1 MSTLFTFLMS
11 AIGPMVLR
19 ALTML
24 GIGTLTFTGV
34 TVALNGLIT
43 MAQNNWASVPSDVL
57 ALGSIAGIPE
67 CLGIIAGAFVA
78 RTGMW
83 VALSATRWVTR

>member
-1 MSTLFTFLMS
+1 MGTLFTFLMG

-43 MAQNNWASVPSDVL
+43 MAQTNWASVPSDVL

-83 VALSATRWVTR
+83 VALSATRWITR

>member
-1 MSTLFTFLMS
+1 MGTLFGFLMA
-11 AIGPMVLR
+11 AIGPMALR

-34 TVALNGLIT
+34 TASLDAMIS
-43 MAQNNWASVPSDVL
+43 MAQTNWSSVPADVL
-57 ALGSIAGIPE
+57 QLAAIAGIPE
-67 CLGIIAGAFVA
+67 SMGIIAGAFVA

-83 VALSATRWVTR
+83 VALSATRWIVR

>member
-1 MSTLFTFLMS
+1 MSTLFTFLM
-11 AIGPMVLR
+11 AAVGPMVLR

-34 TVALNGLIT
+34 TAALTGLIS
-43 MAQNNWASVPSDVL
+43 MAQSNWASVPADVL
-57 ALGSIAGIPE
+57 QLGAIAGIPE

-83 VALSATRWVTR
+83 VALSATRWIVR

>member
-1 MSTLFTFLMS
+1 MGTLFSFLLS
-11 AIGPMVLR
+11 AAGPVVLR

-34 TVALNGLIT
+34 TASLDGLIS
-43 MAQNNWASVPSDVL
+43 MAQTNWSSVPADVL
-57 ALGSIAGIPE
+57 QLGAIAGIPQ

-83 VALSATRWVTR
+83 VALSATRWIVR

>member
-1 MSTLFTFLMS
+1 MTTLFSFLML

-34 TVALNGLIT
+34 TVALNELIG
-43 MAQNNWASVPSDVL
+43 MAQTNWASVPSDVL